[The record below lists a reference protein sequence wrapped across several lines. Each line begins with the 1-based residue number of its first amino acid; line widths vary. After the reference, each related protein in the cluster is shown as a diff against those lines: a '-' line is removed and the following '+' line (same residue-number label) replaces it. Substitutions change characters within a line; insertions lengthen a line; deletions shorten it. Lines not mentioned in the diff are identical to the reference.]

1 VSRLLS
7 ALGVLTLALAAAQVL
22 VPRVVSGEMAGQLQ
36 ALTGPG
42 SRDTVA
48 VDAVPFWRLF
58 GGEFQTLV
66 WTAYN
71 AEAQGLTIH
80 TVSLTWNNG
89 MLDPTALVQD
99 HRLVV
104 MRPGRLSA
112 VLKVD
117 GVALSRF
124 LEASGRLQNAQVT
137 ISKSTVHIVG
147 TVNMGGLSGQ
157 LDAAG
162 RLAVGGNGQQ
172 IVFQPTEVDGYGVPF
187 AANLVV
193 FDVRSLNLPLP
204 VRLTGVRLEPP
215 YVVVTAA
222 SP

>member
-1 VSRLLS
+1 M
-7 ALGVLTLALAAAQVL
+7 ALALALAAGQVV

-58 GGEFQTLV
+58 GGQFQTLI
-66 WTAYN
+66 WTVHN

-80 TVSLTWNNG
+80 TLSLTWNNG
-89 MLDPTALVQD
+89 MLDPVALVRD
-99 HRLVV
+99 RRLVV
-104 MRPGRLSA
+104 VRPGRLSA

-124 LEASGRLQNAQVT
+124 LEASGRLQNAEVT
-137 ISKSTVHIVG
+137 VSKTHLHILG

-162 RLAVGGNGQQ
+162 RLAVAGNGQQ

-193 FDVRSLNLPLP
+193 FDVRSLNLPMP

-215 YVVVTAA
+215 FVVVTAA